1 VRMTRTARRQLSV
14 GIGLAAMIASL
25 LGGQVVASALQGDDQ
40 APEGLVD
47 RLVAIERELP
57 SLPPDE
63 VVVIEEESFAEFPGD
78 FVGARFALDDLAD
91 RTRDLYID
99 AEEADGPIATA
110 VADAARAILIQREG
124 YELLADFEG
133 HDLAFPLDDFDA
145 DGVSTGA
152 DTLYGRGEAGLML
165 LLDANARWLS
175 AHEILRDT
183 ELADQAERQVFADAY
198 DIARDFG
205 SVTRPRIHRAL
216 SIDTTQV
223 IRPVDRFETTA
234 PGSEARARTLRVV
247 CLPRE
252 AYLADETLAIELP
265 ESLAALGQVPA
276 ADCPDLGNENELRLV
291 GD

>member
-1 VRMTRTARRQLSV
+1 MLSAV
-14 GIGLAAMIASL
+14 MAVAALAAVAM
-25 LGGQVVASALQGDDQ
+25 GGQVAAAALQAED
-40 APEGLVD
+40 ASPEGLID
-47 RLVAIERELP
+47 RLAAIERELP
-57 SLPPDE
+57 LLAPDD
-63 VVVIEEESFAEFPGD
+63 VITIEEDTWAEFPGD
-78 FVGARFALDDLAD
+78 FTGARFELDNLAD
-91 RTRDLYID
+91 RVRELFVD
-99 AEEADGPIATA
+99 AEDADGPVADA

-124 YELLADFEG
+124 YRHLAEWEE
-133 HDLAFPLDDFDA
+133 HDLAFPLDAFDA

-152 DTLYGRGEAGLML
+152 DTLYGVGQAGLML

-198 DIARDFG
+198 DVARDFA

-223 IRPVDRFETTA
+223 IRPVERFETTA
-234 PGSEARARTLRVV
+234 PGTEARARTLRVV

-276 ADCPDLGNENELRLV
+276 ADCPDLGNDNELRLV